1 MDKDDNARKV
11 QHIFMGNKDETIAL
25 LPYGYG
31 LYFPEILSYRSS
43 NDKSVIDIVTPLF
56 DNGLHVEAFYKL
68 LKELCTKECCRKIL
82 YRECEVI

>member
-31 LYFPEILSYRSS
+31 LYFPEILSYRSGF
-43 NDKSVIDIVTPLF
+43 DKSVIDLMITFLIMVC
-56 DNGLHVEAFYKL
+56 V
-68 LKELCTKECCRKIL
+68 LKIFTN
-82 YRECEVI
+82 Y